1 MKDKVIS
8 CQKVTYM
15 YKVIQGE
22 IFSPPMSSPGDT
34 KDPKINQDSTTCA
47 CKCKLR
53 HIYKVVLPS
62 ISVITLNC
70 DIKTGN
76 IKVEGKISFT
86 PLKTTVQ

>member
-1 MKDKVIS
+1 
-8 CQKVTYM
+8 M
-15 YKVIQGE
+15 YEVIQGE
-22 IFSPPMSSPGDT
+22 IFSPPMSSAGETKT
-34 KDPKINQDSTTCA
+34 KDPKIDQDSTTCA
-47 CKCKLR
+47 CKYKLR

-70 DIKTGN
+70 DISTGN